1 MANIGNID
9 SIKITQLTS
18 IGSNI
23 AANSLIPVVNMANLS
38 NPITQKSTLQ
48 NAANYILN
56 NANGVLFPPASQAII
71 ALSVANAAQ
80 PNITSVGTLS
90 INTLNISGGNNGQ
103 FLQTN
108 GNGNLNWADAP
119 GGGGNGSPA
128 GANAQIQYNL
138 SGEFGASAN
147 LNFNAGSGTLNTPQL
162 MVGGNANIE
171 GTANVTNLNVIAN
184 FSIPSITT
192 GPIVSNSSVT
202 ANGFMLANGNITSNG
217 HFIGNGALLTGITA
231 TATGAGPNTSVQ
243 YNANGVFAGDANFA
257 YDYANHVLNVTTS
270 NIHQLTANTV
280 QANHFAGEGGNLSNI
295 QGANVTGAIALAT
308 YAGTA
313 NAVAV
318 ANVIGIG
325 NISTIALNGS
335 SSNVL
340 YGNGQWG
347 PISSANTGNIG
358 FLGDAIYDLNGIIV
372 ENADLSHGSTA
383 SLIIPS
389 NGNAT
394 VPMSIT
400 NTYGNVVVSAGISNT
415 TTSWTFDGTGNLT
428 VPGNINNANVITA
441 SVVNT
446 SNINTTFIY
455 ANNGIQIAGTSANIL
470 MNGGYII
477 GPSLMQIGNTDNVF
491 VGQNAVLVM
500 TGNSANYIEAA
511 LVNQNST
518 GSGDFTVYA
527 DNGNAEAGYVD
538 MGITGSAYN
547 VPNTGLTQPGDGY
560 FIVAGAPTSG
570 GNLIIATAGTGSN
583 NDIVFGN
590 GYDTGNEVM
599 RFENTLQT
607 FQIKPTTGSS
617 NTTTGALTVA
627 GGVGIG
633 GDLNLGG
640 GLTLPNGNISNANV
654 IKANS
659 INVSNNANVSGNLVL
674 ASTTQIVSTPGS
686 NGNITLDPDGTGIV
700 KIIGNVSANY
710 IISPAG
716 SNSNITLDPDGT
728 GVVNVIGN
736 VVANNFSGNIS
747 ITGNINGTSPNVTLV
762 AGSYNYLFDNTGNFT
777 LPANGDIIMSG
788 TGSSITGVQTVN
800 VAGNIT
806 ASGSAGVI
814 TPNRPGFRV
823 YGSSS
828 TIWSTTTNT
837 NGILNANNWTVDY
850 NQGGYLNSSTG
861 VFTAPV
867 AGLYQVNLV
876 ARVANNTSLSAQAI
890 VIKNYGSGN
899 VNQVMWES
907 ANNPTINHFGVSTV
921 SKLAAGD
928 TLTLKITVGS
938 LIFDGNDNWSVAFL
952 G

>member
-270 NIHQLTANTV
+270 NIDQLTANTV

-325 NISTIALNGS
+325 NIATVALNGS
-335 SSNVL
+335 SSQVL
-340 YGNGQWG
+340 YGNGQWVAAAG
-347 PISSANTGNIG
+347 SYGNSNVAAFLENYGSNTITTTGNVTTGLLTVPASDNGSIIFSDNGTDNNGSLKVDGGLNMTLSANSNFYVKQAEQDRLAITDGNTDLMASTNVVIHSNKAGTENKWIFDSSGNLSLPGSANYQVPGLGSNGHFDINSWYPVNISTGDGVNEAISTWNFGWNGTLTFPGNFATIFADTGANQLNIG
-358 FLGDAIYDLNGIIV
+358 AGGDGGGYVTINATTDTGIG
-372 ENADLSHGSTA
+372 GSQNVSILTNFG
-383 SLIIPS
+383 S
-389 NGNAT
+389 NGN
-394 VPMSIT
+394 SFIW
-400 NTYGNVVVSAGISNT
+400 N
-415 TTSWTFDGTGNLT
+415 FDDTGNLT

-446 SNINTTFIY
+446 ANINTTFIY
-455 ANNGIQIAGTSANIL
+455 ANNGIQLAGTSANIL

-518 GSGDFTVYA
+518 GSGDFTVYV

-560 FIVAGAPTSG
+560 FIVAGTPTSG

-607 FQIKPTTGSS
+607 FQIKPTTVS
-617 NTTTGALTVA
+617 NSTTTGALTVA
-627 GGVGIG
+627 GGVGVG
-633 GDLNLGG
+633 GDLNAGG
-640 GLTLPNGNISNANV
+640 NIVTGNGSGGNISGV
-654 IKANS
+654 D
-659 INVSNNANVSGNLVL
+659 LL
-674 ASTTQIVSTPGS
+674 T
-686 NGNITLDPDGTGIV
+686 
-700 KIIGNVSANY
+700 ANY
-710 IISPAG
+710 FVG
-716 SNSNITLDPDGT
+716 DGSNITNVPISWT
-728 GVVNVIGN
+728 AAPVSNTSSGVQGQVAYDSGGN
-736 VVANNFSGNIS
+736 LFICVATNIWS
-747 ITGNINGTSPNVTLV
+747 KITG
-762 AGSYNYLFDNTGNFT
+762 
-777 LPANGDIIMSG
+777 
-788 TGSSITGVQTVN
+788 
-800 VAGNIT
+800 
-806 ASGSAGVI
+806 
-814 TPNRPGFRV
+814 
-823 YGSSS
+823 
-828 TIWSTTTNT
+828 TISW
-837 NGILNANNWTVDY
+837 
-850 NQGGYLNSSTG
+850 
-861 VFTAPV
+861 
-867 AGLYQVNLV
+867 
-876 ARVANNTSLSAQAI
+876 
-890 VIKNYGSGN
+890 
-899 VNQVMWES
+899 
-907 ANNPTINHFGVSTV
+907 
-921 SKLAAGD
+921 
-928 TLTLKITVGS
+928 
-938 LIFDGNDNWSVAFL
+938 
-952 G
+952 